1 MTSDVTRVWVRGDRA
16 AVLMKDYCVDNP
28 LSGLVNSAV
37 RFVCLPGCGWDGTQS
52 LPERMSLRKALYEI
66 VRPWMTEEQ
75 DIYLNGELP
84 EEQTMADIV
93 FDLEIRNV
101 LWIRQLCR
109 KEDGTLST
117 IAGEPIGW
125 AYVLERDAR
134 RALDGDISLV
144 PQLIRSAVR
153 DCSNFVTDVEQIL
166 LWGHLRPGLQ
176 GLTPGS
182 DLWLE
187 AAFDV
192 VDSCSGFTKES
203 PTAEIVSAL
212 PDYWKPVVM
221 ESEEPEEGAPSPAA
235 LLCCLA
241 RLIETGPIF
250 GKSVEAELVS
260 ILRRL
265 AERRPFAVDF
275 HVRGIE
281 DVQNTL
287 RCYPGY
293 CMDRLL
299 GERYERAL
307 QDMPLPADEE
317 TLTAFLV
324 APKTYDTLKKLTQD
338 VVEDVCGDPETL
350 RLILHRWNE
359 LISAGMDTGNLSRWS
374 AEMDSLDA
382 ALFDRDDVAQ
392 RLNEAFFER
401 RKVWQQWALEQLAT
415 RA

>member
-1 MTSDVTRVWVRGDRA
+1 MILMGDPCMARTCSDFA
-16 AVLMKDYCVDNP
+16 AD
-28 LSGLVNSAV
+28 
-37 RFVCLPGCGWDGTQS
+37 PG
-52 LPERMSLRKALYEI
+52 R
-66 VRPWMTEEQ
+66 
-75 DIYLNGELP
+75 
-84 EEQTMADIV
+84 
-93 FDLEIRNV
+93 
-101 LWIRQLCR
+101 
-109 KEDGTLST
+109 
-117 IAGEPIGW
+117 
-125 AYVLERDAR
+125 
-134 RALDGDISLV
+134 
-144 PQLIRSAVR
+144 
-153 DCSNFVTDVEQIL
+153 IL

-176 GLTPGS
+176 ELEVGS

-192 VDSCSGFTKES
+192 VDSMAGFTEGDS
-203 PTAEIVSAL
+203 AEPLTADIASAL
-212 PDYWKPVVM
+212 PDYWKAAVLEP
-221 ESEEPEEGAPSPAA
+221 EEPERGEPSPGA
-235 LLCCLA
+235 LLDCLM
-241 RLIETGPIF
+241 RLVETGPIF
-250 GKSVEAELVS
+250 GKSVEVELIS
-260 ILRRL
+260 ALRRL
-265 AERRPFAVDF
+265 AEKRPFAVDF

-338 VVEDVCGDPETL
+338 VVEDVCGDPEML

-359 LISAGMDTGNLSRWS
+359 LISAGMNTDNISRWS
-374 AEMDSLDA
+374 AEMGSLDA

-392 RLNEAFFER
+392 RLNETFFER